1 MLKTTVLQQSFSMS
15 KLRCVCT
22 LLSCLSYLEFGGGG
36 EEMRD
41 KRLAGGLCQRGWSYV
56 QVICTVEPVLR
67 GGIVFLSV
75 LNTRDI
81 PDAMAALFQHHFPT
95 FVWVCCASFEQILRR
110 SFTWGGVADILFF
123 VFLLF
128 STINCGGER
137 ELTPAYST
145 LVLSTASLCK
155 ASFFFRFSFVSA
167 ISACLRSLCV

>member
-1 MLKTTVLQQSFSMS
+1 MS

-110 SFTWGGVADILFF
+110 SFTWGGCRRHF
-123 VFLLF
+123 VFCFLLF
-128 STINCGGER
+128 STINCGGKR

>member
-1 MLKTTVLQQSFSMS
+1 M
-15 KLRCVCT
+15 
-22 LLSCLSYLEFGGGG
+22 
-36 EEMRD
+36 
-41 KRLAGGLCQRGWSYV
+41 
-56 QVICTVEPVLR
+56 ICTVEPVLR

-128 STINCGGER
+128 STINCGGR
-137 ELTPAYST
+137 KGTNTSLFYPCSLYCISLQS
-145 LVLSTASLCK
+145 LVFL
-155 ASFFFRFSFVSA
+155 SFFFRFSYFSLSA
-167 ISACLRSLCV
+167 FPLCLNFTTSPPPFYHSGKCRGEVVRSER